1 VSITPLRSFVR
12 GKVVEVLDFGNV
24 KITGPAK
31 QGLGKVDVSSLRS
44 KDQADVNFKPA
55 AELYSQAKVVEAF
68 SVENIERAIENANG
82 ALKGANNSLRFQ
94 VDQSINRPIVSVVD
108 QDSGKVIRQFPSEEM
123 VRVTQNIDSLR
134 GIIFDKRT

>member
-1 VSITPLRSFVR
+1 M
-12 GKVVEVLDFGNV
+12 EALDVGNV

-31 QGLGKVDVSSLRS
+31 QGSENLGVSSLRS
-44 KDQADVNFKPA
+44 NYQADVNVKPN
-55 AELYSQAKVVEAF
+55 AKHYIDPKVSEAF